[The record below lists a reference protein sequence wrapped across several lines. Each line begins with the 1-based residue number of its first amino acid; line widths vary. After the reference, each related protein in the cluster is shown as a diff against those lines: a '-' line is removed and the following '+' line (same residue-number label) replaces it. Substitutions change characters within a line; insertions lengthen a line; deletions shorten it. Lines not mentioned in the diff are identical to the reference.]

1 MIDKKIVFM
10 GSPEFAIPSFERLVE
25 TFNVVGVVTQP
36 DRPAGRGKEI
46 KPPPVKQIAEKHKI
60 ECIQPVK
67 LREPGVFEK
76 LVRWN
81 PDVIIVVAFGQILR
95 QDVLEL
101 PNFGCV
107 NVHGSLLPRWRGA
120 APIQAAILN
129 GDIETGITIMKMDA
143 GIDTGPILQQQS
155 IKIYDSDTTESLG
168 KELSELGAQVL
179 IETLYSYFSGKIHP
193 VPQSEIGLTYAP
205 MLKKEDGLLGFSKSA
220 VELDRQVR
228 AFYPWPG
235 TYMMVGDE
243 RIKIISTRVINNPDY
258 QPGERAIIDGFPVIG
273 TLDGVLKLE
282 SVQPS
287 GKKNMS
293 GKIFINGFRDWL

>member
-10 GSPEFAIPSFERLVE
+10 GSPVFAIPSFERLVE

-36 DRPAGRGKEI
+36 DRPAGRGKGI
-46 KPPPVKQIAEKHKI
+46 KPPPVKQIREKHQI
-60 ECIQPVK
+60 ECIQPLK
-67 LREPGVFEK
+67 LREPGVFDK
-76 LVRWN
+76 LIRWN

-101 PNFGCV
+101 PKYGCV

-143 GIDTGPILQQQS
+143 GVDTGPILQQKS
-155 IKIYDSDTTESLG
+155 IKINDSDTTESLG
-168 KELSELGAQVL
+168 KALSEIGAELL
-179 IETLYSYFSGKIHP
+179 IDTLTEYFSGKISP
-193 VPQSEIGLTYAP
+193 IPQPEIGLTNAP
-205 MLKKEDGLLGFSKSA
+205 MLKKEDGLLDFSKNA

-235 TYMMVGDE
+235 TYMMIGDE
-243 RIKIISTRVINNPDY
+243 RIKIISTRVINNQDF
-258 QPGERAIIDGFPVIG
+258 QSGERGAIDGFPVIG
-273 TLDGVLKLE
+273 TLNGVLKLE

-287 GKKNMS
+287 GKKIMS
-293 GKIFINGFRDWL
+293 GKFFMNGFRDW

>member
-10 GSPEFAIPSFERLVE
+10 GSPVFAIPSFERLVE

-36 DRPAGRGKEI
+36 DRPAGRGKGI
-46 KPPPVKQIAEKHKI
+46 KPPPVKQIAEKHQI
-60 ECIQPVK
+60 ECIQPLK
-67 LREPGVFEK
+67 LREPGVFDK
-76 LVRWN
+76 LIRWN

-101 PNFGCV
+101 PKYGCV

-143 GIDTGPILQQQS
+143 GVDTGPILQQKS
-155 IKIYDSDTTESLG
+155 IKINDSDTTESLG
-168 KELSELGAQVL
+168 KALSEIGAELL
-179 IETLYSYFSGKIHP
+179 IDTLTEYFSGKISP
-193 VPQSEIGLTYAP
+193 IPQPEIGLTNAP
-205 MLKKEDGLLGFSKSA
+205 MLKKEDGLLDFSKNA

-235 TYMMVGDE
+235 TYMMIGDE
-243 RIKIISTRVINNPDY
+243 RIKIISTRVINNQDF
-258 QPGERAIIDGFPVIG
+258 QSGERGAIDGFPVIG
-273 TLDGVLKLE
+273 TLNGVLKLE

-287 GKKNMS
+287 GKKIMS
-293 GKIFINGFRDWL
+293 GKFFMNGFRDW

>member
-10 GSPEFAIPSFERLVE
+10 GSPVFAIPSFERLVE

-36 DRPAGRGKEI
+36 DRPAGRGKGI
-46 KPPPVKQIAEKHKI
+46 KPPPVKQIAEKHQI
-60 ECIQPVK
+60 ECIQPLK
-67 LREPGVFEK
+67 LREPGVFDK
-76 LVRWN
+76 LIRWN

-101 PNFGCV
+101 PKYGCV

-143 GIDTGPILQQQS
+143 GVDTGPILQQKS
-155 IKIYDSDTTESLG
+155 IKINDSDTTESLG
-168 KELSELGAQVL
+168 KALSEIGAELL
-179 IETLYSYFSGKIHP
+179 IETLTEYFSGKISP
-193 VPQSEIGLTYAP
+193 IPQPEIGLTNAP
-205 MLKKEDGLLGFSKSA
+205 MLKKEDGLLDFSKNA

-235 TYMMVGDE
+235 TYMMIGDE
-243 RIKIISTRVINNPDY
+243 RIKIISTRVINNQDF
-258 QPGERAIIDGFPVIG
+258 QSGERGAIDGFPVIG
-273 TLDGVLKLE
+273 TLNGVLKLE

-287 GKKNMS
+287 GKKIMS
-293 GKIFINGFRDWL
+293 GKIFMNGFRDW